1 MKDPMVDD
9 VVRLTSDVPHLNL
22 HKGDLGVVR
31 SLWKGASIAYEV
43 EFNQLGLDER
53 TRAVLLR
60 EQVALDGVDEP
71 QAPPAEVT
79 VPEADGW

>member
-1 MKDPMVDD
+1 MKDPIVDD
-9 VVRLTSDVPHLNL
+9 VVRLKSDVPHLNL

-31 SLWKGASIAYEV
+31 SLWRGASVAYEV
-43 EFNQLGLDER
+43 EFTQMGLDER

-60 EQVALDGVDEP
+60 DQVAIDGADENEETP
-71 QAPPAEVT
+71 SEVT